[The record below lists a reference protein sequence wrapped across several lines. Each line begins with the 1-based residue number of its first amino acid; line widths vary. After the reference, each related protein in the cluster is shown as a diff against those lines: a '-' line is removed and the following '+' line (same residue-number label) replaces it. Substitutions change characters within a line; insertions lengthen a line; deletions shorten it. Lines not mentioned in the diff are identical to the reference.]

1 MIERNLPALIPL
13 LYLAASLLVVLLGSM
28 KKSVVYPFTLIS
40 SLVIS
45 SLSAYGFM
53 LVLEHGTMRYFFGG
67 WAPPVG
73 IEYYYDLLAA
83 FVTLVINVVALVVI
97 SHSNKLVIAEIEK
110 KKMPYYAIVLLLLC
124 GLNGIVL
131 TGDLFN
137 LYVFIE
143 ISSLAGYALIAVG
156 NIKAPFAAFRYLII
170 GTIGGSFYLLG
181 VGYLYVMGGT
191 LSMIDI
197 SRILPLIESSPT
209 VIIALTLMVS
219 GIGIKTA
226 IFPMHGWLP
235 DSYTYAPSASSAL
248 IAPIGTKIGAYVLFR
263 LLFFVFGVQ
272 YFSVT
277 LPVGDIL
284 ASLSA
289 AGIIFGSIMAM
300 AQKDMKRMLA
310 YSSVAQIGYIGLG
323 IGLANPLGYVGA
335 LLHLLN
341 HAMMKAALFMVA
353 GNLQHKVGHSD
364 ISKFD
369 DTYRLRFPWTM
380 AAFTVAALSM
390 VGLPPLAGFFSKWYL
405 ALAAIEKGS
414 WLFLAVILFS
424 SLLNAAYF
432 FRIIERV
439 YLKRPVAV
447 LNTGGTAVFTAP
459 EIVKND
465 EVSFSLIIP
474 VLILA
479 AAIIIA
485 GLFNAYIVDILFLA
499 YPGI

>member
-1 MIERNLPALIPL
+1 MIDNNLPALIPL
-13 LYLAASLLVVLLGSM
+13 LYLAGALSVVLLGAL
-28 KKSVVYPFTLIS
+28 KKSIVYPFTLLIF
-40 SLVIS
+40 LAVS
-45 SLSAYGFM
+45 SLSVYGFIH
-53 LVLEHGTMRYFFGG
+53 VLEHGTIRYFFGG
-67 WAPPVG
+67 WAPPIG

-83 FVTLVINVVALVVI
+83 FVILVVNVVSLIVLA
-97 SHSNKLVIAEIEK
+97 HSNKLVISEIEK
-110 KKMPYYAIVLLLLC
+110 KKMPYYSVVLLLLC

-170 GTIGGSFYLLG
+170 GTVGGSFYLLG
-181 VGYLYVMGGT
+181 VGYLYVMSGT
-191 LSMIDI
+191 LSMVDI
-197 SRILPLIESSPT
+197 TGILPLINKSPT
-209 VIIALTLMVS
+209 VIIALILMIS

-263 LLFFVFGVQ
+263 LLFFIFGVE

-277 LPVGDIL
+277 LPVADIL
-284 ASLSA
+284 AFFSA

-323 IGLANPLGYVGA
+323 IGLANPLGFVGA

-341 HAMMKAALFMVA
+341 HAMMKAALFLVA
-353 GNLQHKVGHSD
+353 GNMHFKLGHAD
-364 ISKFD
+364 ITRFD
-369 DTYRLRFPWTM
+369 DSYRVRFPWTM
-380 AAFTVAALSM
+380 ASFTVAALSM

-405 ALAAIEKGS
+405 ALGAIENQS
-414 WLFLAVILFS
+414 WVYLGVILVS
-424 SLLNAAYF
+424 SLLNAVYF

-439 YLKRPVAV
+439 YLKHPAAV
-447 LNTGGTAVFTAP
+447 LSTGDSVVVSNP
-459 EIVKND
+459 EIKRD
-465 EVSFSLIIP
+465 EVSFSLIMP
-474 VLILA
+474 LLVLA
-479 AAIIIA
+479 AGLLIA
-485 GLFNAYIVDILFLA
+485 GLLNAYIVDILMTA
-499 YPGI
+499 YPGAQ